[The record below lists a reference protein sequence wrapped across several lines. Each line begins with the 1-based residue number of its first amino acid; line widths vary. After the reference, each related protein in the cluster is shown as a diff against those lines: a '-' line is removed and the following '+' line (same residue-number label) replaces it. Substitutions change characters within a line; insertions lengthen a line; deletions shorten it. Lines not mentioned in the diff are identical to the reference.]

1 MKRDREKRV
10 ERLEEK
16 INYMNNPKGYYV
28 IKVKDGETKEQAI
41 KRYLKENKL
50 KKEDLEPLGDKI
62 TTIIYEVIENDD
74 RWW

>member
-50 KKEDLEPLGDKI
+50 KKEDLEPSPDGKI
-62 TTIIYEVIENDD
+62 NTIIYEVIENDD
-74 RWW
+74 R